1 MYLCTRYAKKLS
13 NDEDRHTDCKIIL
26 NLGSEMIVAIAG
38 DMLRM
43 PGLPKSPQAER
54 IAIENGEIEGLS

>member
-1 MYLCTRYAKKLS
+1 
-13 NDEDRHTDCKIIL
+13 
-26 NLGSEMIVAIAG
+26 MIVAIAG

-54 IAIENGEIEGLS
+54 ITIRNGEIEGLS

>member
-1 MYLCTRYAKKLS
+1 MQAHLRCV
-13 NDEDRHTDCKIIL
+13 IL
-26 NLGSEMIVAIAG
+26 NLGSEMIVVIAG

-54 IAIENGEIEGLS
+54 ITIEDGVIEGLS

>member
-1 MYLCTRYAKKLS
+1 
-13 NDEDRHTDCKIIL
+13 
-26 NLGSEMIVAIAG
+26 MIVAIAG

-54 IAIENGEIEGLS
+54 ITIEHGEIEGLS